1 MIFAYI
7 LAGLVGGIIGGMGM
21 GGGTLLIPILTV
33 FLGIEQHLAQAV
45 NLLVFIPTAVTAIII
60 HAKHKLIDY
69 KISLRVAIPA
79 IITAIFA
86 SIIVGRIESIV
97 LKTIFAV
104 FLILIGAIELY
115 KAIMA
120 VVKKQKP
127 IIKNYRRIQLSKNDM
142 KMKFFVK
149 R

>member
-86 SIIVGRIESIV
+86 SIIVGRIESRV
-97 LKTIFAV
+97 LKIIFAG
-104 FLILIGAIELY
+104 FLIFIGIIELY
-115 KAIMA
+115 KA
-120 VVKKQKP
+120 VVSVLKKKKP
-127 IIKNYRRIQLSKNDM
+127 ILKNKNQFRKSNNNI

-149 R
+149 S